1 MHELS
6 IAQDILEIIRL
17 NVPPDELGQI
27 ESVRIKIGEFAGVVS
42 DSLQFSFMA
51 ITSGTVMENVKL
63 EITHVP
69 FLIKCNACG
78 KETSNEFGM
87 MICSECGSGDTEI
100 ISGSELKVTEVK
112 LYDKEEVT

>member
-17 NVPPDELGQI
+17 NVPPEDLGQI
-27 ESVRIKIGEFAGVVS
+27 ESVRMKIGEFAGVVA

-51 ITSGTVMENVKL
+51 ITSGTDMDRVKL

-69 FLIKCNACG
+69 FLIKCNLCG
-78 KETSNEFGM
+78 KESTNEFGM
-87 MICSECGSGDTEI
+87 MVCECGSGDTEI
-100 ISGSELKVTEVK
+100 ISGNELKVTEVK
-112 LYDKEEVT
+112 LFDREEVT